1 MKSKNE
7 LFLEAVDYLIDNGE
21 AIDQADIAKK
31 AGLGPNLI
39 SRVRKG
45 RVKSVSDDSIRALVS
60 KFNLN
65 MDFFR
70 GKSEHISRF
79 DQASANLDAELK
91 EAQRL
96 LDKDPLEISP
106 HPIDHSSLVN
116 AALAAK
122 DETIASLR
130 DQIQTKDELIASL
143 RQQIAILQQQRGLE
157 NYPFKMGTAEPANP
171 PKKDM

>member
-7 LFLEAVDYLIDNGE
+7 LFLEAVDYLIDHGE

-70 GKSEHISRF
+70 NKSEHISRF

-91 EAQRL
+91 EAKRL
-96 LDKDPLEISP
+96 LDKDPLAP

-130 DQIQTKDELIASL
+130 EQIQIKDELIASL
-143 RQQIAILQQQRGLE
+143 RQQVAMLQQQRGLE

-171 PKKDM
+171 PQKDI